1 MPPAIRALH
10 TRNARETRVMAKHR
24 QGGGGR
30 ETAVQV
36 RVRNATLD
44 YPLGPLIRGSL
55 KSHLF
60 SLFGSR
66 QRVGAEVEY
75 VRALDGVSF
84 TVNYGDRLGVIG
96 KNGSGKSTLLRALA
110 GVYPLSGG
118 DISITG
124 SVQGMFDIGL
134 GFEHEATGREN
145 ILYRGLVM
153 GMSPAQIRAREQEI
167 IEFADIGHFIDLPVR
182 TYSSGMSVR
191 LAFAISTYLQG
202 DILLLDEMLGA
213 GDAAFQAK
221 AAARMQSIVGSAPAL
236 VLVSHDMGVIQSVC
250 TRVIWLN
257 KGRIVRE
264 GEPAE
269 VVAQYLAETAG

>member
-1 MPPAIRALH
+1 MG
-10 TRNARETRVMAKHR
+10 KHR
-24 QGGGGR
+24 EAGGGR
-30 ETAVQV
+30 AETAQIKVV
-36 RVRNATLD
+36 DATLD
-44 YPLGPLIRGSL
+44 YPLGPLTRASL

-60 SLFGSR
+60 GLFGAR
-66 QRVGAEVEY
+66 DRGKANVEY

-84 TVNYGDRLGVIG
+84 EVAYGERLGVIG

-110 GVYPLSGG
+110 GVFPLSGG
-118 DISITG
+118 EIHVHG
-124 SVQGMFDIGL
+124 VVQGMFDIGL

-153 GMSPAQIRAREQEI
+153 GLSPAQIRAREDEI
-167 IEFADIGHFIDLPVR
+167 VDFADIGHFIDLPVR

-221 AAARMQSIVGSAPAL
+221 AKARMQSIVSSAGAL
-236 VLVSHDMGVIQSVC
+236 VLVSHDLSVIRSVC
-250 TRVIWLN
+250 SRVLWLDAG
-257 KGRIVRE
+257 KIVAE
-264 GEPAE
+264 GEPAAI
-269 VVAQYLAETAG
+269 VAQYLAATAG